1 MTRNLVHTS
10 NTTCCKVHALG
21 CIQVGP
27 LRLIRLHRKKKTLK
41 SRPGLP
47 GYQRVK
53 ARIRQNWTVV
63 KFERKCHQASEE
75 RWLEC
80 HTKVGER
87 TGTRRGKL
95 SLTLFFR
102 ARAKACDCGFKSLE
116 GPDVEHGPLMYDMT

>member
-21 CIQVGP
+21 YIQVGL
-27 LRLIRLHRKKKTLK
+27 LRLIRLHLKKKALK
-41 SRPGLP
+41 NRQGLP
-47 GYQRVK
+47 GYRRVK
-53 ARIRQNWTVV
+53 ARIRKDWTVV
-63 KFERKCHQASEE
+63 KFERKCHQASKE

-95 SLTLFFR
+95 TLQIPTVSV
-102 ARAKACDCGFKSLE
+102 KVNLNLVLLFK
-116 GPDVEHGPLMYDMT
+116 G